1 MKKANFEL
9 GISIYLMVV
18 FATIGLFPTCVLGIW
33 AACGIAIY
41 NCISVTTSVIL
52 LCIDKWG
59 KCTSIK
65 YSSFVMRVIWTVV
78 QGIAITLFLI
88 QLIGAPDMIWKS
100 DRFDQHSPMDLDLAE
115 LIPCLI
121 IVTSFLTYGIFKS
134 SQLHNRSSVES
145 TSD

>member
-1 MKKANFEL
+1 MNIANFEL
-9 GISIYLMVV
+9 GISIYLMVI

-59 KCTSIK
+59 KCSSIT

-88 QLIGAPDMIWKS
+88 QM
-100 DRFDQHSPMDLDLAE
+100 
-115 LIPCLI
+115 
-121 IVTSFLTYGIFKS
+121 
-134 SQLHNRSSVES
+134 
-145 TSD
+145 